1 MEFITHAFRFADVI
15 LNTNPKYLEEYN
27 EIVSVIDSISDNDL
41 KAAYYSKKA
50 QIIDPGD
57 TKFVKNQELT
67 FIEVKEENN
76 KVISDGKN
84 AARYNSPTKSLSPF
98 INSIIKERMLEKGWI
113 AEPPIFDDEE
123 YLKNPD
129 TGREITMFR
138 LDFAKNQIS
147 VEVGFNHTGDV
158 AHNLIKPV
166 LASELNHVKKAIT
179 TKIAIIITATKNM
192 KKAGG
197 FDGAI
202 APMETYVRYLKP
214 YRNFLTAPILIIGLE
229 PPKTFRVDSD
239 KKSRTYKDIIDL

>member
-15 LNTNPKYLEEYN
+15 LNTNPEYLEEYN
-27 EIVSVIDSISDNDL
+27 EIISVINSISDNDL

-50 QIIDPGD
+50 EIIDPGD

-76 KVISDGKN
+76 KVKSDGKN
-84 AARYNSPTKSLSPF
+84 IATIKSPTKSLSPF
-98 INSIIKERMLEKGWI
+98 INGLIKERMLEKGWI

-129 TGREITMFR
+129 TGKKTTMFR
-138 LDFAKNQIS
+138 LDFAKNEIS

-179 TKIAIIITATKNM
+179 TKIAIIITATNDM
-192 KKAGG
+192 KSAGG
-197 FDGAI
+197 FDNAI
-202 APMETYVRYLKP
+202 APMETYIRYLKP
-214 YRNFLTAPILIIGLE
+214 YRNFLTAPILIIGLM
-229 PPKTFRVDSD
+229 PPKTFKVDSD
-239 KKSRTYKDIIDL
+239 KDSETYKDIIDL